1 MVGCVSEGRAHSF
14 LKLYICA
21 LFLST
26 SPFFPLISGIK
37 VSVHFSVDGI
47 LCRAPLSE
55 VLPVLCSA
63 CIVGPLQARGRVILL
78 PSVPSKNMD
87 PFAAV
92 CSSGRPTDRAG
103 ML

>member
-1 MVGCVSEGRAHSF
+1 MVGCVSEGHAHSF

-21 LFLST
+21 R
-26 SPFFPLISGIK
+26 FPLHKPVFSLISGIK
-37 VSVHFSVDGI
+37 LSVHFSVDGI

-78 PSVPSKNMD
+78 PSVPS
-87 PFAAV
+87 
-92 CSSGRPTDRAG
+92 
-103 ML
+103 